1 MLSSIYLFSSS
12 ALFFRFSL
20 VSGAGK
26 LSAWTGPCLCISPA
40 FHASVSIMPER
51 TGLALC
57 ALAPMLPPL
66 EMCDWSSS
74 CSSCEDAV
82 ESEDSLATLSVM
94 PGRHVSNM

>member
-1 MLSSIYLFSSS
+1 MITCDIYHESIHSSTIHSDHNVLSTTATPQHMLSSIYLFSSS

-66 EMCDWSSS
+66 EMCD
-74 CSSCEDAV
+74 
-82 ESEDSLATLSVM
+82 
-94 PGRHVSNM
+94 